1 MTTHKVRFEPVG
13 VEIETNED
21 ETVLQAAFRQ
31 GVSLMHGCKE
41 GQCAACKSLLIEGDL
56 EMEKY
61 STFALADY
69 EREQGYVLLC
79 RSHAYSDLTVELLN
93 YDEEMIL
100 SGLPVQ
106 TVQTVVS
113 AIEPLTHD
121 IKRLVLQLVE
131 PRELRFR
138 AGQYVDIRIPDSDE
152 HRSYSMANTPAAND
166 HLEFIL
172 KVFPGGR
179 FSSLLNESFVGTAL
193 EVTGP
198 YGSCVLR
205 EHSDRDVVLIGGG
218 AGMAPLW
225 SLLNE
230 IAERGLKRRVTFYYG
245 VRACRDLFYLEQMK
259 GLTARLPE
267 FRFIPALSEPTLEDR
282 WQGETGLITEVV
294 AQTLSAGSE
303 VDVYLCGPAPM
314 IDAALPILAR
324 KGIPETRILFDKFT
338 PTGKA
343 E

>member
-13 VEIETNED
+13 VEITVDED

-31 GVSLMHGCKE
+31 SVSLMHGCKE
-41 GQCAACKSLLIEGDL
+41 GQCASCKSLLVEGDL

-69 EREQGYVLLC
+69 ERDQGYVLLC

-113 AIEPLTHD
+113 EIEPLTHD
-121 IKRLVLQLVE
+121 IKRLVLKLIE
-131 PRELRFR
+131 PRELHFR
-138 AGQYVDIRIPDSDE
+138 AGQYVDIRIPGTEE

-179 FSSLLNESFVGTAL
+179 FSSLLDESFVRTTL

-198 YGSCVLR
+198 YGTCVLR
-205 EHSDRDVVLIGGG
+205 ESSDRDVVLIGGG
-218 AGMAPLW
+218 AGMSPLW
-225 SLLNE
+225 SLLND

-245 VRACRDLFYLEQMK
+245 ARARRDLFYLDNLEE
-259 GLTARLPE
+259 LATRLAG
-267 FRFIPALSEPTLEDR
+267 FRFIPALSEPLPEDN

-294 AQTLSAGSE
+294 DRTLTAGSE
-303 VDVYLCGPAPM
+303 VEVYLCGPAPM
-314 IDAALPILAR
+314 IDAALPVLAR
-324 KGIPETRILFDKFT
+324 KGIQEERILFDKFT
-338 PTGKA
+338 PTGKVQ
-343 E
+343 

>member
-13 VEIETNED
+13 VEIMANED
-21 ETVLQAAFRQ
+21 ETVLQATFRQ

-41 GQCAACKSLLIEGDL
+41 GQCASCKSLLIEGDL

-69 EREQGYVLLC
+69 ERDQGYILLC

-113 AIEPLTHD
+113 EIELLTRD
-121 IKRLVLQLVE
+121 IKRLVLKLIE
-131 PRELRFR
+131 PQELHFR
-138 AGQYVDIRIPDSDE
+138 AGQYVDIRIPGTEE

-179 FSSLLNESFVGTAL
+179 FSSLLDESFVRTTL

-198 YGSCVLR
+198 YGTCVLR
-205 EHSDRDVVLIGGG
+205 ESSDRDVVLIGGG
-218 AGMAPLW
+218 AGMSPLW
-225 SLLNE
+225 SLLND

-245 VRACRDLFYLEQMK
+245 ARARRDLFYLDKMEE
-259 GLTARLPE
+259 LAARLPG
-267 FRFIPALSEPTLEDR
+267 FRFIPALSEPLPEDN

-294 AQTLSAGSE
+294 DRTLTAGSG

-314 IDAALPILAR
+314 IDAALPVLAR
-324 KGIPETRILFDKFT
+324 KCIQENRILFDKFT
-338 PTGKA
+338 PTGKVQ
-343 E
+343 

>member
-1 MTTHKVRFEPVG
+1 MTTHKVRLEPVG
-13 VEIETNED
+13 VEITANED

-41 GQCAACKSLLIEGDL
+41 GQCAACKSLLVEGDL
-56 EMEKY
+56 EMDKY

-131 PRELRFR
+131 PSELRFR
-138 AGQYVDIRIPDSDE
+138 AGQYVDIRIPGSE
-152 HRSYSMANTPAAND
+152 AHRSYSMANTPTVND

-179 FSSLLNESFVGTAL
+179 FSSLLDAHFVGTAL

-205 EHSDRDVVLIGGG
+205 EHATREVVLIGGG

-225 SLLNE
+225 SLLND
-230 IAERGLKRRVTFYYG
+230 IIERDLKRRVTFYYG
-245 VRACRDLFYLEQMK
+245 ARARRDLFYLEKLEELQ
-259 GLTARLPE
+259 ARLPE
-267 FRFIPALSEPTLEDR
+267 FRFIQALSEPFPEDQ
-282 WQGETGLITEVV
+282 WEGKTGLIPEVV

-314 IDAALPILAR
+314 IDAALLMLAR
-324 KGIPETRILFDKFT
+324 K
-338 PTGKA
+338 
-343 E
+343 

>member
-13 VEIETNED
+13 VEITVDED

-41 GQCAACKSLLIEGDL
+41 GQCASCKSLLVEGDL

-69 EREQGYVLLC
+69 ERDQGYVLLC
-79 RSHAYSDLTVELLN
+79 RSHAYSNLTVELLN

-113 AIEPLTHD
+113 AVEPLTHD
-121 IKRLVLQLVE
+121 IKRLVLKLIE
-131 PRELRFR
+131 PQELRFR
-138 AGQYVDIRIPDSDE
+138 AGQYVDIRIPGTEE

-166 HLEFIL
+166 HLEFIV

-179 FSSLLNESFVGTAL
+179 FSSLLDESFAGTAL

-198 YGSCVLR
+198 YGTCVLR
-205 EHSDRDVVLIGGG
+205 ESSDRDVILIGGG
-218 AGMAPLW
+218 AGMSPLW
-225 SLLNE
+225 SLLND
-230 IAERGLKRRVTFYYG
+230 IAERGLKRQVTFYYG
-245 VRACRDLFYLEQMK
+245 ARARRDLFYLDKLEE
-259 GLTARLPE
+259 LASRLAG
-267 FRFIPALSEPTLEDR
+267 FRFIPALSEPLPEDN

-294 AQTLSAGSE
+294 DRTLTTGPA

-314 IDAALPILAR
+314 IDATLPMLAR
-324 KGIPETRILFDKFT
+324 KGIHEDRILFDKFT
-338 PTGKA
+338 PTGKVQ
-343 E
+343 

>member
-13 VEIETNED
+13 VEITANED

-41 GQCAACKSLLIEGDL
+41 GQCASCKSVLIDGDL
-56 EMEKY
+56 EMDKY

-79 RSHAYSDLTVELLN
+79 RSHAYSDLTVELLT

-113 AIEPLTHD
+113 TIEPLTHD

-138 AGQYVDIRIPDSDE
+138 AGQYVDIRIPGSDE
-152 HRSYSMANTPAAND
+152 HRSYSMANTPTAND

-179 FSSLLNESFVGTAL
+179 FSSLLDEGFVGTAL

-225 SLLNE
+225 SLLND
-230 IAERGLKRRVTFYYG
+230 IVERDLKRRVTFYYG
-245 VRACRDLFYLEQMK
+245 ARARRDLFYLDHINR
-259 GLTARLPE
+259 LTARLPE
-267 FRFIPALSEPTLEDR
+267 FRFIPALSEPIPEDH

-314 IDAALPILAR
+314 IDAALPVLVR
-324 KGIPETRILFDKFT
+324 KGIPEGRILFDKFT

>member
-13 VEIETNED
+13 VEISADED

-41 GQCAACKSLLIEGDL
+41 GQCAACKSLLVEGDL

-69 EREQGYVLLC
+69 ERDQGYVLLC

-93 YDEEMIL
+93 YDEETIL

-106 TVQTVVS
+106 TLRTVVS
-113 AIEPLTHD
+113 AVTPLTHD
-121 IKRLVLQLVE
+121 IKRLVLRLVE

-138 AGQYVDIRIPDSDE
+138 AGQYVDVRIPGGDE
-152 HRSYSMANTPAAND
+152 HRSYSMANTPATND
-166 HLEFIL
+166 RLEFIL

-179 FSSLLNESFVGTAL
+179 FSGLLDESFVGTTL

-205 EHSDRDVVLIGGG
+205 ENSQRDVVLIGGG

-225 SLLNE
+225 SLLNDL
-230 IAERGLKRRVTFYYG
+230 AARGPRRRVTFYYG
-245 VRACRDLFYLEQMK
+245 ARARRDLFYLDEMAA
-259 GLTARLPE
+259 LRARLPGL
-267 FRFIPALSEPTLEDR
+267 RFIPALSEPSPRDNWE
-282 WQGETGLITEVV
+282 GETGLITEVV
-294 AQTLSAGSE
+294 ARTLPAGSE
-303 VDVYLCGPAPM
+303 VDVYLCGPAAM
-314 IDAALPILAR
+314 IDAALPLLAG
-324 KGIPETRILFDKFT
+324 KGVPEGRILFDKFT